1 MRAGLTAVPLDP
13 QWPGSDV
20 WSAAEFVNANLICAG
35 SSKVD
40 GIEQARDDRDTD
52 VVAMSQPFVPPPAA
66 SRDRLPD
73 PATVSDNAG
82 ASILFTSGT
91 TVAPKAVALTH
102 RNFISNAQ
110 ALVDVHPVYPSD
122 EFLSVLPMY
131 HAFEFNGGFLIPLSA
146 GATITYVE
154 QLKGA
159 EIRAAMQ
166 ATGTTAML
174 VVPRLVRSFYE
185 GIMQQVAGAG
195 VGKRFLF
202 RTVGGRC
209 HQDPPPRTA
218 WAMSRR
224 SKFRSMGNA
233 LQRVGHMSSNG

>member
-1 MRAGLTAVPLDP
+1 MAAAARASEGMHTARGDKAT
-13 QWPGSDV
+13 G
-20 WSAAEFVNANLICAG
+20 
-35 SSKVD
+35 
-40 GIEQARDDRDTD
+40 
-52 VVAMSQPFVPPPAA
+52 VVAMSQPFVPPPGE

-73 PATVSDNAG
+73 SAAVSGNAA

-91 TVAPKAVALTH
+91 TVAPKAVELTH

-185 GIMQQVAGAG
+185 GIMQQVADAG
-195 VGKRFLF
+195 IGKRLVFRALGVLSSLTAGRYARSLF
-202 RTVGGRC
+202 
-209 HQDPPPRTA
+209 
-218 WAMSRR
+218 
-224 SKFRSMGNA
+224 
-233 LQRVGHMSSNG
+233 